1 MQCRTDS
8 ILEFRKFLYL
18 MKCFYKG
25 RQCKFEIADADK
37 GGQKLLLANY
47 CDPFPVTIFAASVN
61 VNSKSQV
68 ETNEG
73 HSGSG
78 SPSAAH
84 CDADPARMID
94 KSTHPALPHNKSI
107 TNTPTA

>member
-1 MQCRTDS
+1 M
-8 ILEFRKFLYL
+8 
-18 MKCFYKG
+18 
-25 RQCKFEIADADK
+25 
-37 GGQKLLLANY
+37 
-47 CDPFPVTIFAASVN
+47 TIFAASVN

-73 HSGSG
+73 SGGSG

-107 TNTPTA
+107 TVFITNTPTAWYKYIGCDVQIQSSEAQI

>member
-1 MQCRTDS
+1 
-8 ILEFRKFLYL
+8 
-18 MKCFYKG
+18 MKCFYSG
-25 RQCKFEIADADK
+25 RQCTFEIADPDM
-37 GGQKLLLANY
+37 
-47 CDPFPVTIFAASVN
+47 TIFAASVN

-73 HSGSG
+73 SGGSG

-94 KSTHPALPHNKSI
+94 KSTHPTLPHNKSI
-107 TNTPTA
+107 TNTPTARYKYIGCDVQIQSSEAQIQESELG

>member
-1 MQCRTDS
+1 
-8 ILEFRKFLYL
+8 

-25 RQCKFEIADADK
+25 RQCKFKTADPDM
-37 GGQKLLLANY
+37 
-47 CDPFPVTIFAASVN
+47 TIFAASVN

-73 HSGSG
+73 SGGSG

-94 KSTHPALPHNKSI
+94 KSTHPALPHNKCITVFI